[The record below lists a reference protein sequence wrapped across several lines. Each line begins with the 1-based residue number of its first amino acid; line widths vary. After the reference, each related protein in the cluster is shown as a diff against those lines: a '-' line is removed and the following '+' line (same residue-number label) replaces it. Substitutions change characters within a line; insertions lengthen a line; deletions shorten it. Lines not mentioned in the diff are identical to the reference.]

1 MMRFRI
7 IQTDKTKGLLVLEM
21 LKSEIEDITDSL
33 DMMIERQQR
42 LLLENLPSTEDDRKR
57 LDEYK
62 QLREDFRKVMI
73 KI

>member
-1 MMRFRI
+1 
-7 IQTDKTKGLLVLEM
+7 M

>member
-1 MMRFRI
+1 
-7 IQTDKTKGLLVLEM
+7 LET

-42 LLLENLPSTEDDRKR
+42 FLLENLPSTEDDRKK
-57 LDEYK
+57 LDKYK
-62 QLREDFRKVMI
+62 QLREDFRKVLM